1 MRLDAGSTFRTI
13 ATLAATA
20 ALLATPWA
28 ATVAGADPVAL
39 RGVEA
44 DGPRVLLRLSNA
56 GLLPRTVAVT
66 VEARLV
72 SGETSVA
79 TVEVEL
85 PGGSTSNATVPLAGT
100 VREVIAVGIVL
111 DDGVPF

>member
-1 MRLDAGSTFRTI
+1 MRVDAGSRYRTI
-13 ATLAATA
+13 AIA
-20 ALLATPWA
+20 ALTVAMMATPWA
-28 ATVAGADPVAL
+28 ATLAGADLVAV

-44 DGPRVLLRLSNA
+44 DGSRVLLRLANT

-72 SGETSVA
+72 SGEL
-79 TVEVEL
+79 TVTVTNVSL
-85 PGGSTSNATVPLAGT
+85 PAAACTDATVPLSGT
-100 VREVIAVGIVL
+100 VREVVAVGIVL

>member
-1 MRLDAGSTFRTI
+1 MRLDAGSTFRTF
-13 ATLAATA
+13 ATAAVTA

-28 ATVAGADPVAL
+28 ATLAGADPVAL
-39 RGVEA
+39 RGIEA
-44 DGPRVLLRLSNA
+44 DGPRVLLRLANT
-56 GLLPRTVAVT
+56 GLVPRTVAVT

-79 TVEVEL
+79 TVEVAL
-85 PGGSTSNATVPLAGT
+85 PAGSCSDAAVPLGGT